1 MAHDGI
7 DKIPETGTWLLKKG
21 ERVTTAGT
29 SAKLDATLDQVR
41 QQRTASDRKIVAEF
55 HNSFSGKPDDT
66 TVQMV
71 NQQMRA
77 SEKRLKQYFTAQVI
91 NPTEN
96 YGRSLNAVYR
106 GRRIK

>member
-41 QQRTASDRKIVAEF
+41 QQRTASSRPVVAEF
-55 HNSFSGKPDDT
+55 HNTFTGKPDDT
-66 TVQMV
+66 TMQMV

-77 SEKRLKQYFTAQVI
+77 SEKRLKQYFTSQVQ
-91 NPTEN
+91 NPSEN
-96 YGRSLNAVYR
+96 YGRALKAVYP
-106 GRRIK
+106 GRRMK